1 MTLSSNV
8 VVTAVVLLVVSGGLL
23 YPVHTS
29 ISDLEATI
37 AELEGTKSAESDV
50 PRQLS
55 AMQDQIEELHLSSSD
70 REFSLCPDTSEARNE
85 FETALQN
92 EIHGAGLGRISMD
105 RQAGFGIGD
114 VPSFTISLV
123 VEGDAFQLHNFLMG
137 LESLEWLTRVMNL
150 EVQPGDVER
159 RIKMKISVL
168 LENNS

>member
-29 ISDLEATI
+29 ISDLEVTI
-37 AELEGTKSAESDV
+37 AELEGTKNVESEV
-50 PRQLS
+50 PQQLS
-55 AMQDQIEELHLSSSD
+55 ALQDQLEELRSNSSD
-70 REFSLCPDTSEARNE
+70 SEFELCPDTPEARNE
-85 FETALQN
+85 FETALHRQ
-92 EIHGAGLGRISMD
+92 IRDSGLGRISVD
-105 RQAGFGIGD
+105 RQAGFGMGD
-114 VPSFTISLV
+114 VPSFTVSLV
-123 VEGDAFQLHNFLMG
+123 VEGDAFQLHNFLKG